1 MREDR
6 LFLLLSVVIGIFSG
20 LAVVCFRLAIE
31 WTQITLL
38 GSHVS
43 LILSN
48 VRAVGANVRPV
59 LSHVALVGTDIRPIL
74 CDV

>member
-38 GSHVS
+38 GSS
-43 LILSN
+43 LVPSFPRVVLAPTIAGL
-48 VRAVGANVRPV
+48 VVAFLALRVFPRCAAAV
-59 LSHVALVGTDIRPIL
+59 
-74 CDV
+74 